1 MSRQSITDLSVHTKT
16 TPSQG
21 PVFTESSEQRTENP
35 RVEKSVIT
43 PINIHSE
50 SLDLIGSF
58 LWLKVFVE
66 GDIPVLENSFHQS
79 SSLPINHA
87 YFSHKQK

>member
-1 MSRQSITDLSVHTKT
+1 MSRQSIADLIVHTKNA
-16 TPSQG
+16 TPQG
-21 PVFTESSEQRTENP
+21 HVFAESLEQGTENP
-35 RVEKSVIT
+35 RVENSVIT
-43 PINIHSE
+43 PVNMRPEGS
-50 SLDLIGSF
+50 DLIGSF

>member
-1 MSRQSITDLSVHTKT
+1 VFAQS
-16 TPSQG
+16 
-21 PVFTESSEQRTENP
+21 FEQRTENP
-35 RVEKSVIT
+35 RVGNSVIT
-43 PINIHSE
+43 PVNMHSE
-50 SLDLIGSF
+50 GSVLIGSF

-79 SSLPINHA
+79 SSLPTNHA